1 MSLRFP
7 TRRRALLWAALLFA
21 LAHTSASARPD
32 FKVHAPP
39 AWVQTIAPPADAGK
53 NQPEDGLR
61 CMLDDRQVRVTDAGP
76 ESYSHFVQQVTTA
89 AAVERVSQLQL
100 DFEPSYQTH
109 VIHHVNLIR
118 ERQGLVYDDRRL
130 VVVHV
135 KCDACRATHDFYFT
149 PAAETTAG

>member
-39 AWVQTIAPPADAGK
+39 ADASKGE
-53 NQPEDGLR
+53 PEDGLR